1 MEAGFFRAG
10 LFNQTFQ
17 NIEHERPPKK
27 ISPAVTSSHT
37 RRQINESDFCIFTA
51 PIKRSF
57 VAKKRQTNASAD
69 FFRRWQVTQKK
80 FRRHGNHFASH
91 FSPLLAEKQVIFE
104 TSSCQWMTWVGFW
117 SKVSSCYRH
126 ATPSLPHPPLPPRT
140 WFSSKSN
147 ELNCSNFFQND
158 CKNHSTRKW
167 AVSGFFID

>member
-51 PIKRSF
+51 LIKRSF
-57 VAKKRQTNASAD
+57 VAKKKANERFGWLFPKMTGHAKKISTSRKS
-69 FFRRWQVTQKK
+69 FCVT
-80 FRRHGNHFASH
+80 